1 VPQHGNLTTDV
12 LVVGA
17 GASGLPAAIAAARAG
32 AKVTLIEEDPV
43 VGGAPSDYYVCL
55 LYGAP
60 VTGILQEAEDILKAK
75 HSPVPGAQFFLP
87 SGYQRAW
94 HHLLAAEPNLRT
106 ITGARAVDVRVEDRK
121 GTPTVVAVSVEVQPD
136 RRFDI
141 ESKVTID
148 CTGSGIVSIMAGCT
162 ALYGRDARGDF
173 DEPSAPDQPDDRVQA
188 CTWMY
193 FIQRLPDA
201 KPTAEKLPLGVGVLT
216 GIPPRGHVGP
226 WPSAKAERASD
237 PGLYLQWGCAVRCR
251 DTRDPIELANAHR
264 DAYKAMERDHAL
276 LHENGYMIYL
286 APRIGV
292 REASRIVGEYVITEN
307 DIRDSVFPDDTIA
320 VADYGLDIWNEK
332 RQQTKEMGGHD
343 DEGTVDVFGLETARY
358 GIPYRA
364 LVPRGVDGLLV
375 AGKCMSG
382 THIAQSSFRVQ
393 PIVASA
399 GQAAGV
405 AAALSA
411 QRGPQPRRLDPQEVR
426 RLLLTKEQHLQ
437 LSFNED

>member
-1 VPQHGNLTTDV
+1 MKHHSNLTTDV

-32 AKVTLIEEDPV
+32 AQVILVEEDPV
-43 VGGAPSDYYVCL
+43 IGGAPSDYYVCL

-60 VTGILQEAEDILKAK
+60 VTGILKEAEDILNAK
-75 HSPVPGAQFFLP
+75 YCPVPGAQFFLP

-94 HHLLAAEPNLRT
+94 AQLLAAEPNIQLL
-106 ITGARAVDVRVEDRK
+106 TGAKAAAVRVEDRK
-121 GTPTVVAVSVEVQPD
+121 GAPTVTGVSVEVQPD
-136 RRFDI
+136 QHFTID
-141 ESKVTID
+141 SKVTID

-162 ALYGRDARGDF
+162 AMYGRDAKSDF
-173 DEPSAPDQPDDRVQA
+173 HEPNAPDCPDDRVQA

-193 FIQRLPDA
+193 FVQRLPDA
-201 KPTAEKLPLGVGVLT
+201 GPTDQNLPLGVSVT
-216 GIPPRGHVGP
+216 IGIPPRGHVGP
-226 WPSAKAERASD
+226 WPSEEAENAPD

-251 DTRDPIELANAHR
+251 DTRDPVELAAAHHE
-264 DAYKAMERDHAL
+264 AYNAMERDHAL
-276 LHENGYMIYL
+276 LRENGYMVYL

-292 REASRIVGEYVITEN
+292 REASRILGEHVITEN
-307 DIRDSVFPDDTIA
+307 DIRNGVFPDDTIA
-320 VADYGLDIWNEK
+320 VADYGLDIWSE
-332 RQQTKEMGGHD
+332 RREDTRDMGGHD
-343 DEGTVDVFGLETARY
+343 DDGTVNVLGLETARY

-364 LVPRGVDGLLV
+364 LLPRSVDGLLV

-405 AAALSA
+405 AAALCA
-411 QRGPQPRRLDPQEVR
+411 GHHQQPRRLDPHDVR
-426 RLLLTKEQHLQ
+426 RLLTTREQHLQ
-437 LSFNED
+437 LSFDPD

>member
-1 VPQHGNLTTDV
+1 MSHHGNLTTDV

-17 GASGLPAAIAAARAG
+17 GASGLPAAIGAARAG

-60 VTGILQEAEDILKAK
+60 VTGILQEAVHLLETKY
-75 HSPVPGAQFFLP
+75 SPVPGAQFFLP

-94 HHLLAAEPNLRT
+94 HELLAAEPNLQT
-106 ITGARAVDVRVEDRK
+106 ITGARAVNVRVEDRK
-121 GTPTVVAVSVEVQPD
+121 GAPTVTAVSVEVQPD
-136 RRFDI
+136 HRFDI

-148 CTGSGIVSIMAGCT
+148 CTGSGAVSIMAGCA
-162 ALYGRDARGDF
+162 ALYGRDAKSDF
-173 DEPSAPDQPDDRVQA
+173 DEPNAPDQPDDRVQA

-201 KPTAEKLPLGVGVLT
+201 RPTTEKLPLGVGVLT
-216 GIPPRGHVGP
+216 GIRPRGHVGP
-226 WPSAKAERASD
+226 WPSEEAERAPD

-264 DAYKAMERDHAL
+264 EAYKAMERDHAL
-276 LHENGYMIYL
+276 LHENGYMIHL

-292 REASRIVGEYVITEN
+292 REASRILGEYVVTEN
-307 DIRDSVFPDDTIA
+307 DIRSSVVPDDTIA
-320 VADYGLDIWNEK
+320 VADYGLDIWKEK
-332 RQQTKEMGGHD
+332 RQQTKDVGGHD
-343 DEGTVDVFGLETARY
+343 DGGTVDVFGLETARY

-364 LVPRGVDGLLV
+364 LVPRDVDALLV

-405 AAALSA
+405 AAALCA
-411 QRGPQPRRLDPQEVR
+411 EQGRQPRRLDPQEVR
-426 RLLLTKEQHLQ
+426 RLLRTKEHHLQ